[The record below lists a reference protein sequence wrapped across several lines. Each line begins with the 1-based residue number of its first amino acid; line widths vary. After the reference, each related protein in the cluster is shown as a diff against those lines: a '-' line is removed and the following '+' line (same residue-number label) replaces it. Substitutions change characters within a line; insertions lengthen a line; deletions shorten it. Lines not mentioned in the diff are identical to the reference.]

1 MCNVKKEVLSITLLF
16 CFLFSIFTNSVYAVG
31 DIESAVFDSSDQ
43 MLATPEQ
50 LVLSS
55 EDVPEVINFSDAQE
69 KGHILRL
76 REKNLMTNSIGLTNL
91 IFRKTHGLPTLPMLL
106 CLYTKMKTNIFNN
119 PREKEDILK

>member
-16 CFLFSIFTNSVYAVG
+16 CFLVSIFTNSVYAVG
-31 DIESAVFDSSDQ
+31 DSESAVFDSSDQ
-43 MLATPEQ
+43 MLHTPEQ

-76 REKNLMTNSIGLTNL
+76 REKEPDDKFDRAYELNI
-91 IFRKTHGLPTLPMLL
+91 RKTHGLPTLPMLL
-106 CLYTKMKTNIFNN
+106 CLYTKMKANIFNN